1 MSKYSDRIGG
11 IRRELKALESAVGKD
26 TLSAEDALS
35 IGQELDEMGRDLERL
50 KGTVWRQ
57 PPFTK
62 EDAAG
67 VEKLHEALKETLK
80 KSDPK

>member
-1 MSKYSDRIGG
+1 
-11 IRRELKALESAVGKD
+11 
-26 TLSAEDALS
+26 
-35 IGQELDEMGRDLERL
+35 MGRDLERL